1 MVDSWCCDL
10 AIYIFTFNPLNQIVN
25 LFLEIQPHTNHKAGY
40 ITYDFP
46 IQFSE
51 PIQNIS
57 KSHNIAEISFIENMS
72 GDV

>member
-10 AIYIFTFNPLNQIVN
+10 AIYIFTLNPLNQSVN
-25 LFLEIQPHTNHKAGY
+25 LFLEIPPHTNHKAGY